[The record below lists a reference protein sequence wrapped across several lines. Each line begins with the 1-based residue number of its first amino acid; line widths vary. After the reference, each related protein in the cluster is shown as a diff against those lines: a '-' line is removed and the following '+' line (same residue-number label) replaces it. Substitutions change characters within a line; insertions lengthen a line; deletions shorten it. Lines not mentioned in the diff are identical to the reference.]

1 MPFKIK
7 KKVFKEKVNNI
18 FICIRGDRLFTPL
31 AAAQNYVG
39 AAKKSLKH
47 ANRLAIPP
55 KRLKRLRKDIK
66 ADIQVASLFV
76 AELRLSGD
84 LNATKEKLLR
94 LAK

>member
-1 MPFKIK
+1 MPLKIK
-7 KKVFKEKVNNI
+7 KKVFETKVDNI

-47 ANRLAIPP
+47 ANRLAIP
-55 KRLKRLRKDIK
+55 KKQLKRLRKDIK

-76 AELRLSGD
+76 AELRLNDD
-84 LNATKEKLLR
+84 LNAAKNKLLR
-94 LAK
+94 LTE